1 MEKCYSDNFSEPYS
15 LTDVSYRVPYLPK
28 SDRKSRDYF
37 DFIAP
42 LSTDPSSKFPFRN
55 NPTHLRLQYLINP
68 RYTLC
73 QSKTPQ
79 FESATLNRPLPRVIT
94 SMSQGAPSCI
104 SLSSDKVKACATQ
117 AWPEVQRYAQGLPKP
132 KISALAPFF
141 PTDACAAPINAAVSE
156 LTVKIITAWNILS
169 SRLIY

>member
-1 MEKCYSDNFSEPYS
+1 MEKCYSGNFSELYS

-68 RYTLC
+68 KHTLSIENPRIWIC
-73 QSKTPQ
+73 DLKSTFTTRHYLNVTGCPILHFVIIGQGQGLRDSSLAR
-79 FESATLNRPLPRVIT
+79 SATLCSRST
-94 SMSQGAPSCI
+94 
-104 SLSSDKVKACATQ
+104 KA
-117 AWPEVQRYAQGLPKP
+117 
-132 KISALAPFF
+132 
-141 PTDACAAPINAAVSE
+141 
-156 LTVKIITAWNILS
+156 
-169 SRLIY
+169 